1 MNQIFKH
8 PAPAASLD
16 LDVLRSVVEI
26 AETGSMKQA
35 ADRVGRTPAA
45 LSMQLKKLEET
56 LGRALFTRN
65 RQGMSP
71 TSEGHKLLVYARK
84 MVELNRAALDAFRGP
99 ALSGELTV
107 GTTDDLGYQQ
117 LANVLAGFAQSHCG
131 VTVNVEMG
139 QSTALAASFDKGGL
153 DMTLLSPGCA
163 VGRRESDITLHREK
177 LLWLGAEG
185 GCAKSRTPLPV
196 ALANAGC
203 AWRRQVI
210 EALTRSGRDYRI
222 AYVSDFDAALMAAVS
237 ADLAVAALPESR
249 VGPGLVVLPGTAG
262 LPDPGESEIVLRLGQ
277 DPSPAATALAEHIA
291 ESYRRLR

>member
-1 MNQIFKH
+1 MNQIFTP

-16 LDVLRSVVEI
+16 IDVLRSVVEI
-26 AETGSMKQA
+26 AETGSMTVA
-35 ADRVGRTPAA
+35 AERVGRTPAA

-84 MVELNRAALDAFRGP
+84 MVDLNRAALDAFRGP
-99 ALSGELTV
+99 ALSGEITI

-131 VTVNVEMG
+131 VTVNVVMG
-139 QSTALAASFDKGGL
+139 QSTALATSFDKGTL

-163 VGRRESDITLHREK
+163 VGRRDSDITLHRET
-177 LLWLGAEG
+177 LVWMGAEG

-196 ALANAGC
+196 AVANSGC

-210 EALTRSGRDYRI
+210 EALTRSGREYRV
-222 AYVSDFDAALMAAVS
+222 AYVSDFDAALQAAIS

-249 VGPGLVVLPGTAG
+249 LGPGLVPLSGAAG
-262 LPDPGESEIVLRLGQ
+262 LPDPGESEIVLRVGQ
-277 DPSPAATALAEHIA
+277 NPSPAVMALSEHIA
-291 ESYRRLR
+291 ESYHRLR